1 MRKAGL
7 VLAGWLIPGGAL
19 LLMRR
24 YAQFAVFAVLVC
36 GTFAAGV
43 ALHGG
48 YQWPGAADFAG
59 LPGFDALVARA
70 GALTETLAGAPY
82 LAAQLARNPQP
93 WLSGRLH
100 EYGTTLLLMSGLFNV
115 LAVASALE
123 PAEKAGR

>member
-1 MRKAGL
+1 MRKVWL
-7 VLAGWLIPGGAL
+7 VFAGWLIPGGAF

-24 YAQFAVFAVLVC
+24 YVPFVVFAVLVC

-48 YQWPGAADFAG
+48 YQWPPAADFAG
-59 LPGFDALVARA
+59 LPGFDSLIARA

-82 LAAQLARNPQP
+82 LAAQLAGNPQP

-100 EYGTTLLLMSGLFNV
+100 EYGTTLLLMAGLLNV
-115 LAVASALE
+115 LAVASALD